1 MRRRIAGRI
10 AVVALVACALVA
22 GCSDDHRPK
31 AAEPTLEQDIAAYLD
46 ISAQM
51 ALLRALVVVHDGKT
65 VLEKYPESNA
75 SEYHDTESVTK
86 SVIGTLIGIALDEG
100 SLRDTNQTLAELLPS
115 YAASMTLPVARTT
128 LGQIL
133 SMTAGFSDVY
143 ENDLPTFLR
152 AEDAVAAILEGG
164 VRSTGFQYSNA
175 GAHLLSA
182 ILSEATGMSTLEYA
196 RTRLFDPI
204 GIDSSPAA
212 EPLIDPAEIPAYN
225 RADFAWPVDQQG
237 RNNGFGYVKLRARDL
252 ARLGQL
258 YLDEGRWQG
267 EQVVSASWVH
277 DTTSPHAKVDA
288 TTNYG
293 YLWWIDQADGDPAYA
308 AVGTGG
314 QVIRVI
320 PDRDLVIV
328 VACEYHLLDMLAPE
342 VDPESALFL
351 ADEVVAP
358 HFAK

>member
-1 MRRRIAGRI
+1 M
-10 AVVALVACALVA
+10 AVVAVVACALVA
-22 GCSDDHRPK
+22 GCSDDDPPK

-51 ALLRALVVVHDGKT
+51 APLRALVVVHDGKT
-65 VLEKYPESNA
+65 ILEEYPESTA

-115 YAASMTLPVARTT
+115 YAASMSRPVARTT
-128 LGQIL
+128 LDQVL

-143 ENDLPTFLR
+143 EDDLPTFLR
-152 AEDAVAAILEGG
+152 AEDAVAAILAGG
-164 VRSTGFQYSNA
+164 VSNSTGFRYSNS

-204 GIDSSPAA
+204 GVDSSPAA
-212 EPLIDPAEIPAYN
+212 EPLIDPAGIPAYN
-225 RADFAWPVDQQG
+225 RADFAWPVDRQG

-277 DTTSPHAKVDA
+277 DATSPHAKVDA
-288 TTNYG
+288 TTDYG
-293 YLWWIDQADGDPAYA
+293 YLWWVDEADGDPAYA

-314 QVIRVI
+314 QLIRVI

-342 VDPESALFL
+342 VDPEAALFL
-351 ADEVVAP
+351 ADEVVSP
-358 HFAK
+358 HFAE